1 MSNNKVKVIGE
12 VPKSSIV
19 YLLKPHKKQK
29 KYNMSKIEFYISNK
43 GIVFERDLINSKAY
57 MSLKGKSA
65 QVYGIIMCR
74 RKFDRQK
81 HKIRGKSILTFTNN
95 GKIKL
100 TYAEMKRKYNI
111 SNYQFSRI
119 IDDLCERGFINAEP
133 FFNEMI
139 QRYEIN
145 FTLLHNYKDYGND
158 KFKPGKRQKSLTFFN
173 KDKQKRDSRGRFIRI

>member
-1 MSNNKVKVIGE
+1 
-12 VPKSSIV
+12 
-19 YLLKPHKKQK
+19 
-29 KYNMSKIEFYISNK
+29 MSKIEFYVSNK

-65 QVYGIIMCR
+65 PVLGIIMCR

-81 HKIRGKSILTFTNN
+81 HKIRGKSILTFINN

-100 TYAEMKRKYNI
+100 VYQEMKKKYGI
-111 SNYQFSRI
+111 SNYQFSRA
-119 IDDLCERGFINAEP
+119 IDELCDYGFTDVNSVY
-133 FFNEMI
+133 NETI

-145 FTLLHNYKDYGND
+145 FTLLHNYKDYGSD
-158 KFKPGKRQKSLTFFN
+158 KFKPGKRQKSPTFFN